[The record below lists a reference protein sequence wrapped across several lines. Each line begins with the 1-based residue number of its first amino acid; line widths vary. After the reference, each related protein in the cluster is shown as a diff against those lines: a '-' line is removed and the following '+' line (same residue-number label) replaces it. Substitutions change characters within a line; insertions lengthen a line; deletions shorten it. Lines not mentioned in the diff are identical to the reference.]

1 MPKAVA
7 ILRDIEVNA
16 GQVNLLVDI
25 TVTDNAGKVIA
36 FTVERDGRAGVIPRQ
51 QIPYITGTITAAQVN
66 DAMEAR
72 AIAVAAGVGQ
82 TIAAADC
89 VLVGLIQGA

>member
-1 MPKAVA
+1 MPKAIA
-7 ILRDIEVNA
+7 ILRDIEVNY
-16 GQVNLLVDI
+16 GQVSLLLDI

-36 FTVERDGRAGVIPRQ
+36 SSDGRGGVIPRQ
-51 QIPYITGTITAAQVN
+51 SIPYITGTITAAEVN
-66 DAMEAR
+66 NAMEAK
-72 AIAVAAGVGQ
+72 AIAVAATVGQ